1 MRGEDKKPIKKI
13 LTVPLMLIISL
24 TVVIF
29 SAEFVVNSALNIT
42 IGFWTSPLVIGAK
55 IVSVGTSL
63 PELTLDFQAVRHG
76 HVHLAIGDIL
86 GSNLTNLTLVLGLTL
101 ILTSFHVGVCVVP
114 GLSVCGFI
122 LLGSGCVRAA
132 LLQAYS
138 L

>member
-1 MRGEDKKPIKKI
+1 
-13 LTVPLMLIISL
+13 MLIISL

-63 PELTLDFQAVRHG
+63 SELTLDFQAVRHG

-101 ILTSFHVGVCVVP
+101 ILTSSHAGVCVVP
-114 GLSVCGFI
+114 VCQPAASSYWVRVV
-122 LLGSGCVRAA
+122 SGQPYCRPTARSPLERLAEFTYFLVDI
-132 LLQAYS
+132 
-138 L
+138 